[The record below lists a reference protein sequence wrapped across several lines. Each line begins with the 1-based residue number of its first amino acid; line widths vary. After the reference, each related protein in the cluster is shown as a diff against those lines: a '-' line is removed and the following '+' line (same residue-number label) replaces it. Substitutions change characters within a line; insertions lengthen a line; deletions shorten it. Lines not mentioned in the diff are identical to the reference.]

1 MPDIKTSCC
10 FTGHRA
16 SKLPWGFNEQ
26 DDRCKALKIAI
37 FDAVESVYDSGIRHY
52 ICGMANGCDLY
63 FAEAV
68 LELRQLHSDV
78 TLEAAV
84 PYEGQSNGW
93 SDREKARWQRIVD
106 LADFYTLVSLS
117 YTRDCMQKRNKYMVD
132 NSSVLIAAYN
142 SGSGGTLN
150 TLLYAIRNGRE
161 VIQLPIQ
168 E

>member
-78 TLEAAV
+78 TLEATV
-84 PYEGQSNGW
+84 PYEGQSSGW

>member
-1 MPDIKTSCC
+1 MPEIKTSCC

-16 SKLPWGFNEQ
+16 SKLPWGYNEQ
-26 DDRCKALKIAI
+26 DERCKALKIAI
-37 FDAVESVYDSGIRHY
+37 FDAVESVYASGIRHY

-68 LELRQLHSDV
+68 LELRQLHGDI

-84 PYEGQSNGW
+84 PYEGQSSAW

-106 LADFYTLVSLS
+106 SADFYTLVSLH

-132 NSSVLIAAYN
+132 NASVLIAAYGG
-142 SGSGGTLN
+142 GSGGTLN
-150 TLLYAIRNGRE
+150 TLLYAIRTGRE